1 MVTDK
6 AQVSS
11 SSGNK
16 KLGYIVGKAENSVVE
31 NSFCIDRNSLS
42 ADWYNNMTKNA
53 SAVNCAKFTDISA
66 LYAGAEFTEYDTAVW
81 LFDGEKIE
89 IPRLINGCTVK
100 VIH

>member
-1 MVTDK
+1 
-6 AQVSS
+6 
-11 SSGNK
+11 
-16 KLGYIVGKAENSVVE
+16 
-31 NSFCIDRNSLS
+31 
-42 ADWYNNMTKNA
+42 MTKNA

-81 LFDGEKIE
+81 LFDGENIE